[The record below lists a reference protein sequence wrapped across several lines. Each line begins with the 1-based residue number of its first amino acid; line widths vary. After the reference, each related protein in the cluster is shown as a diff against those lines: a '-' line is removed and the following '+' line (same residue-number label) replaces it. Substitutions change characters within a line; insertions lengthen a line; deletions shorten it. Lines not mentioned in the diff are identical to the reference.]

1 MGFSPASPR
10 VNFPELEERI
20 LGFWAEQDVFR
31 KTLEAR
37 QGCPQFTF
45 YEGPPTANGL
55 PGVHHV
61 LARAYKDAIPRYR
74 TMRGYFVPRKAGWD
88 THGLPVEIE
97 VEKELGINSK
107 REIEAYGVAEFNR
120 RCKESVF
127 RYEREWVRLS
137 ERIGFWLDYEHP
149 YVTYSNEYIESVWW
163 ILRQL
168 WDRGLLYQG
177 YKVVPYCPR
186 CGTPLSSHEVALGY
200 RETDD
205 PSVIVRLRLTEQP
218 GTSLLVWTTTP
229 WTLPANVACAVH
241 PQVAYVKARQGDEV
255 LVVAK
260 DLADAVLQGSY
271 EVLEEVRGESLVG
284 LKYEPLF
291 RFYPEGDRLWRVWA
305 AEFVT
310 TEEGTGVVHMA
321 PAYGEEDME
330 LARRHGLPVFHPVGP
345 DGRYT
350 EEVPPWAGR
359 FVKDAD
365 PEIVEDLRQRGLL
378 YRAGT
383 YRHTYPFCWRCD
395 SPLLYYARTSWHVAV
410 TRCKEQLLRANEQ
423 IRWVPEHIQRGRFG
437 NWLENVVDWALS
449 RERYWGTPLPIWVCE
464 ACGLQHCVG
473 SLAELREMAAEP
485 LPQPLDLHRPY
496 VDGVRL
502 RCPRCGGILRRVPD
516 LIDVWFDSGAMPV
529 AQWHYPFENQE
540 WFERSFPADY
550 ICEGIDQTRGW
561 FYSLHAISV
570 LLFDRPAY
578 RNCVCLELVLDEHGE
593 KMSKSRGNVLDP
605 WSLIQ
610 RFGADALRWFFFSV
624 SPPGMPKRLGPAAV
638 EEVVRRFFL
647 TLWNTYVF
655 FTTYASLDRFDPLR
669 WPAPTVNERPALD
682 RWLLSRLAGLV
693 AEATEAMEAY
703 NPTDAARAV
712 ERFVEDLS
720 TWYVRRG
727 RRRYWKAR
735 DVQDQRSAY
744 HTLYE
749 ALVTTAKVMAPL
761 APFLSEELYQGLV
774 RAVDD
779 GAPVSVHLTDWPQA
793 REQDRDVELER
804 AMEEARWVAS
814 LGRAARSRAR
824 IRVRQPLASAVVVAP
839 QSLLHRYPE
848 LVEYVSEELNCK
860 RVELVGQDSARVEYE
875 VRPRF
880 DVLGPRYGPKV
891 QELAAAL
898 DRLSPAEARRVALEG
913 RAVVELA
920 GEQVELGPEELD
932 VRVRQRE
939 GFVAEAGR
947 GFVVV
952 LDTRIT
958 PELRREGLVRELVHH
973 VQQARREANL
983 RVDQRIVLS
992 VAGPAEV
999 VEAVREHRA
1008 AVAEEVLA
1016 DRVELARELEGFRR
1030 EVSILGEPVTL
1041 VLQPLP

>member
-1 MGFSPASPR
+1 MGFVPASPR
-10 VNFPELEERI
+10 VSFPEMEERI
-20 LGFWAEQDVFR
+20 LRFWAEHDVFR
-31 KTLEAR
+31 KTLATREGR
-37 QGCPQFTF
+37 PQFTF

-74 TMRGYFVPRKAGWD
+74 TMRGYYVPRKAGWD

-97 VEKELGINSK
+97 VEKELGLNSK
-107 REIEAYGVAEFNR
+107 RDIEAYGVAEFNR

-137 ERIGFWLDYEHP
+137 ERIGFWLDYDNP
-149 YVTYSNEYIESVWW
+149 YVTYSDEYIESVWW

-205 PSVIVRLRLTEQP
+205 PSVYVRLRLRDDPRTA
-218 GTSLLVWTTTP
+218 LLVWTTTP

-241 PQVAYVKARQGDEV
+241 PQVAYVKVRQGDEV
-255 LVVAK
+255 LVLAK
-260 DLADAVLQGSY
+260 DLADAVLQGPY
-271 EVLEEVRGESLVG
+271 EVVEEVRGEDLVG
-284 LKYEPLF
+284 IRYEPLF
-291 RFYPEGDRLWRVWA
+291 RFYPEQENLWRVWA
-305 AEFVT
+305 GEFVT

-321 PAYGEEDME
+321 PAYGEEDMA
-330 LARRHGLPVFHPVGP
+330 LARKHGLPVFHPVGP

-365 PEIVEDLRQRGLL
+365 PDIIEHLRARGLV
-378 YRAGT
+378 YRSGT

-410 TRCKEQLLRANEQ
+410 TRCKDRLLRANEE

-464 ACGLQHCVG
+464 ACGHQHCVG
-473 SLAELREMAAEP
+473 NLAELRQMAVHLPEP
-485 LPQPLDLHRPY
+485 LELHRPY
-496 VDGVRL
+496 VDEVLL
-502 RCPRCGGILRRVPD
+502 RCPRCQQLMRRVPD

-529 AQWHYPFENQE
+529 AQWHYPFENRE
-540 WFERSFPADY
+540 WFERSFPAGY

-624 SPPGMPKRLGPAAV
+624 SPPGIPKRLGPAAV

-655 FTTYASLDRFDPLR
+655 FTTYASLDGFDPSR
-669 WPAPTVNERPALD
+669 WPAPPPRERPALD
-682 RWLLSRLAGLV
+682 RWLLSRLSAV
-693 AEATEAMEAY
+693 VKEATDAFDNY

-735 DVQDQRSAY
+735 DAQDQASAY
-744 HTLYE
+744 HTLYG
-749 ALVTTAKVMAPL
+749 ALVTTAKLMAPL

-774 RAVDD
+774 RAVDPE
-779 GAPVSVHLTDWPQA
+779 APVSVHLVDWPEVA
-793 REQDRDVELER
+793 EEWQDPDLEG
-804 AMEEARWVAS
+804 AMEEARWVVS
-814 LGRAARSRAR
+814 LGRAARARAR
-824 IRVRQPLASAVVVAP
+824 IRVRQPLPAAVVVGPA
-839 QSLLHRYPE
+839 SGLHRYPE
-848 LVEYVSEELNCK
+848 LVAHVAEELNCK
-860 RVELVGQDSARVEYE
+860 KVELAPQDSPLVDYE

-880 DVLGPRYGPKV
+880 DVLGPRYGERV
-891 QELAAAL
+891 HALAAAL
-898 DRLSPAEARRVALEG
+898 RGLPAQEARKLASQGRV
-913 RAVVELA
+913 VVHLD
-920 GEQVELGPEELD
+920 GQPVELGPDEVE
-932 VRVRQRE
+932 VRVREPE

-952 LDTRIT
+952 LDTHVT
-958 PELRREGLVRELVHH
+958 PELRREGLARELVHQL
-973 VQQARREANL
+973 QQVRRQANL
-983 RVDQRIVLS
+983 RVDQRIALFLS
-992 VAGPAEV
+992 APPEVA
-999 VEAVREHRA
+999 EAVREHHA
-1008 AVAEEVLA
+1008 AIAEEVLA
-1016 DRVELARELEGFRR
+1016 QSLE
-1030 EVSILGEPVTL
+1030 LGEGVGDLRTEVAVLGHRVGVTL
-1041 VLQPLP
+1041 RPVC

>member
-20 LGFWAEQDVFR
+20 LRLWAEQEVFR
-31 KTLEAR
+31 KTLQAR
-37 QGCPQFTF
+37 EGCPQFTF

-97 VEKELGINSK
+97 VEKELGLNSK
-107 REIEAYGVAEFNR
+107 RDIEAYGVAEFNR

-137 ERIGFWLDYEHP
+137 ERIGFWLDYDRP
-149 YVTYSNEYIESVWW
+149 YVTYSDEYIESVWW

-200 RETDD
+200 RETED
-205 PSVIVRLRLTEQP
+205 PSVYVRMRLRGKP
-218 GTSLLVWTTTP
+218 DTSLLVWTTTP

-241 PQVAYVKARQGDEV
+241 PQVTYVKARQGEEV
-255 LVVAK
+255 LVVAR
-260 DLADAVLQGSY
+260 DLAEAVLRGPY
-271 EVLEEVRGESLVG
+271 EVVEEVRGESLVG
-284 LKYEPLF
+284 LSYEPLF
-291 RFYPEGDRLWRVWA
+291 RFYPEDDRLWRVWA
-305 AEFVT
+305 ADFVT
-310 TEEGTGVVHMA
+310 TDEGTGVVHIA

-350 EEVPPWAGR
+350 GEVPPWTGW

-365 PEIVEDLRQRGLL
+365 PGIVADLRARGLL
-378 YRAGT
+378 YRSGT

-410 TRCKEQLLRANEQ
+410 TRCKEQLLRANEE
-423 IRWVPEHIQRGRFG
+423 IRWVPEHIQHGRFG

-449 RERYWGTPLPIWVCE
+449 RERYWGTPLPVWVCE
-464 ACGLQHCVG
+464 GCGTQHCVG
-473 SLAELREMAAEP
+473 SLAELRQMATHLPDP
-485 LPQPLDLHRPY
+485 LELHRPY
-496 VDGVRL
+496 VDQVLL
-502 RCPRCGGILRRVPD
+502 RCPRCGGTMRRVPD

-529 AQWHYPFENQE
+529 AQWHYPFENRE

-570 LLFDRPAY
+570 LLFGRPAY
-578 RNCVCLELVLDEHGE
+578 RNCVCLELVLDERGE

-605 WSLIQ
+605 WALIQ

-624 SPPGMPKRLGPAAV
+624 SPPGIPKRLGPAAV

-655 FTTYASLDRFDPLR
+655 FTTYASLDGFDPLR
-669 WPAPTVNERPALD
+669 WPAPPVRERPALD
-682 RWLLSRLAGLV
+682 RWLLSRLAAVV
-693 AEATEAMEAY
+693 ADVTDHMENY

-712 ERFVEDLS
+712 EGFVEDLS

-727 RRRYWKAR
+727 RRRYWKAK
-735 DVQDQRSAY
+735 DPHDQRSAY

-749 ALVTTAKVMAPL
+749 ALVTTAKLMAPL

-774 RAVDD
+774 RAVDPT
-779 GAPVSVHLTDWPQA
+779 APISVHLTDWPQA
-793 REQDRDVELER
+793 REEDRDAELER
-804 AMEEARWVAS
+804 AMEEARWVVS

-824 IRVRQPLASAVVVAP
+824 IRVRQPLPTAVVVAP
-839 QSLLHRYPE
+839 RSSLERYPE
-848 LVEYVSEELNCK
+848 LVAHICDELNCK
-860 RVELVGQDSARVEYE
+860 RVDLVRHESGLVDYE

-880 DVLGPRYGPKV
+880 DVLGPRYGARV
-891 QELAAAL
+891 QDVAAAL
-898 DRLSPAEARRVALEG
+898 QGMSPEQARQVAAEG
-913 RAVVELA
+913 RVVLEVD
-920 GEQVELGPEELD
+920 GERVELGPQELE
-932 VRVRQRE
+932 VRVRERE

-952 LDTRIT
+952 LDTHLT
-958 PELRREGLVRELVHH
+958 PGLQREGLVRELVHH
-973 VQQARREANL
+973 VQQLRREADL
-983 RVDQRIVLS
+983 RVDQRVVLW
-992 VAGPAEV
+992 VEGPPEV
-999 VEAVREHRA
+999 LEAVEEHRQS
-1008 AVAEEVLA
+1008 VAEEVLA
-1016 DRVELARELEGFRR
+1016 VRVEVGAGPEGFRR
-1030 EVSILGEPVTL
+1030 QVSVLGHPVALT
-1041 VLQPLP
+1041 LQPLA

>member
-1 MGFSPASPR
+1 MGFVPASPR
-10 VNFPELEERI
+10 VSFPELEERI
-20 LGFWAEQDVFR
+20 LPFWAEQEVFR

-37 QGCPQFTF
+37 EGCPQFTF

-74 TMRGYFVPRKAGWD
+74 AMRGYYVPRKAGWD

-97 VEKELGINSK
+97 VEKELGLNSK
-107 REIEAYGVAEFNR
+107 REIESYGVAEFNR

-149 YVTYSNEYIESVWW
+149 YVTYSDQYIESVWW

-205 PSVIVRLRLTEQP
+205 PSVYVRLRLRDDP
-218 GTSLLVWTTTP
+218 RTSLLVWTTTP
-229 WTLPANVACAVH
+229 WTLPANVGCAVH
-241 PQVAYVKARQGDEV
+241 PHVVYAKVRQGEEV
-255 LVVAK
+255 LVVAR
-260 DLADAVLQGSY
+260 DLLEAALVGPY
-271 EVLEEVRGESLVG
+271 EILEEVPGEALVG
-284 LKYEPLF
+284 RAYEPLF
-291 RFYPEGDRLWRVWA
+291 RFYPEEERLWRVWE

-365 PEIVEDLRQRGLL
+365 PEIVEDLRARALV

-410 TRCKEQLLRANEQ
+410 TRCKERLLQANET

-464 ACGLQHCVG
+464 ACGRQHCVG
-473 SLAELREMAAEP
+473 SLAELREMAPHLPEP
-485 LPQPLDLHRPY
+485 LELHRPY
-496 VDGVRL
+496 VDEVIL
-502 RCPRCGGILRRVPD
+502 RCPRCARAMRRVPD

-529 AQWHYPFENQE
+529 AQWHYPFENRD

-570 LLFDRPAY
+570 LLFDRPAF

-605 WSLIQ
+605 WSLIH

-624 SPPGMPKRLGPAAV
+624 SPPGIPKRLGPGAV

-655 FTTYASLDRFDPLR
+655 FTTYASLDDFDPLR
-669 WPAPTVNERPALD
+669 WPTPPVSQRPALD
-682 RWLLSRLAGLV
+682 RWLLSRLAEVV
-693 AEATEAMEAY
+693 AEATAALDAY
-703 NPTDAARAV
+703 NPTDAARTV

-727 RRRYWKAR
+727 RRRYWKAK
-735 DVQDQRSAY
+735 DSQDQASAY

-749 ALVTTAKVMAPL
+749 ALVTTAKLMAPL
-761 APFLSEELYQGLV
+761 APFLSEEVYQGLV
-774 RAVDD
+774 RAVDSR
-779 GAPVSVHLTDWPQA
+779 APVSVHLADWPA
-793 REQDRDVELER
+793 VAEDRRDPDLEQ
-804 AMEEARWVAS
+804 AMEEARWVVS
-814 LGRAARSRAR
+814 LGRAARARAR
-824 IRVRQPLASAVVVAP
+824 LRVRQVLASAVVVAP
-839 QSLLHRYPE
+839 GSGLHRYPE
-848 LVEYVSEELNCK
+848 LVTHVAEELNCK
-860 RVELVGQDSARVEYE
+860 RVELAAPESGLVDYE

-880 DVLGPRYGPKV
+880 EVLGPRYGEKV
-891 QELAAAL
+891 QALAEAL
-898 DRLSPAEARRVALEG
+898 RRLSLEESRRVASQG
-913 RAVVELA
+913 RAVVEVD
-920 GEQVELGPEELD
+920 GQRVELVGEELE
-932 VRVRQRE
+932 VRVRERE

-952 LDTRIT
+952 LDTHLS
-958 PELRREGLVRELVHH
+958 PELRREGLARELVHH
-973 VQQARREANL
+973 VQQVRRRADL
-983 RVDQRIVLS
+983 RVDQRIHLFLDGPPE
-992 VAGPAEV
+992 VA
-999 VEAVREHRA
+999 EAVQEHRA
-1008 AVAEEVLA
+1008 TIAEEVLA
-1016 DRVELARELEGFRR
+1016 ETVELGQVPGGFQA
-1030 EVSILGEPVTL
+1030 EVPVLGYPVTV
-1041 VLQPLP
+1041 VLRPLS

>member
-1 MGFSPASPR
+1 MGFVPASPR
-10 VNFPELEERI
+10 VSFPELEERI
-20 LGFWAEQDVFR
+20 LRFWAEQEVFR

-37 QGCPQFTF
+37 EGCPQFTF

-74 TMRGYFVPRKAGWD
+74 TMRGYYVPRKAGWD

-97 VEKELGINSK
+97 VEKELGLNSK

-149 YVTYSNEYIESVWW
+149 YVTYSDQYIESVWW

-200 RETDD
+200 HETDD
-205 PSVIVRLRLTEQP
+205 PSVYVRLRLRDDP
-218 GTSLLVWTTTP
+218 RTSLLVWTTTP

-241 PQVAYVKARQGDEV
+241 PKVVYAKVRQGEEV
-255 LVVAK
+255 LVVAR
-260 DLADAVLQGSY
+260 DLLEAALVGPYQI
-271 EVLEEVRGESLVG
+271 LEELPGEALVG
-284 LKYEPLF
+284 RAYEPLF
-291 RFYPEGDRLWRVWA
+291 PFYPEEERLWRVWA

-365 PEIVEDLRQRGLL
+365 PEIVEDLRARGLV
-378 YRAGT
+378 YRVGT

-410 TRCKEQLLRANEQ
+410 TRCKDRLLQANEA

-464 ACGLQHCVG
+464 ACGRQHCVG
-473 SLAELREMAAEP
+473 SLAELREMATHLPEP
-485 LPQPLDLHRPY
+485 LELHRPY
-496 VDGVRL
+496 VDEVIL
-502 RCPRCGGILRRVPD
+502 RCPGCTGAMRRVPD

-529 AQWHYPFENQE
+529 AQWHYPFENRD

-570 LLFDRPAY
+570 LLFDRPAF

-605 WSLIQ
+605 WSLIH

-624 SPPGMPKRLGPAAV
+624 SPPGIPKRLGPAAV
-638 EEVVRRFFL
+638 EEVVRGFFL

-655 FTTYASLDRFDPLR
+655 FTTYASLDGFDPLR
-669 WPAPTVNERPALD
+669 WPAPPTSQRRALD
-682 RWLLSRLAGLV
+682 RWLLCRLAEVV
-693 AEATEAMEAY
+693 AEATAALDAY

-727 RRRYWKAR
+727 RRRYWKAK
-735 DVQDQRSAY
+735 DSQDQASAY

-749 ALVTTAKVMAPL
+749 ALVTTAKLMAPL

-774 RAVDD
+774 RAVDSR
-779 GAPVSVHLTDWPQA
+779 APVSVHLADWPA
-793 REQDRDVELER
+793 VAEDRRDPELEQ
-804 AMEEARWVAS
+804 AMEEARWVVS
-814 LGRAARSRAR
+814 LGRAARARAR
-824 IRVRQPLASAVVVAP
+824 LRVRQVLASAVVVAP
-839 QSLLHRYPE
+839 GSRLHRYPE
-848 LVEYVSEELNCK
+848 LLTHVAEELNCK
-860 RVELVGQDSARVEYE
+860 RVELAAPESGLVDYE

-880 DVLGPRYGPKV
+880 EVLGPRYGEKV
-891 QELAAAL
+891 QALAEAL
-898 DRLSPAEARRVALEG
+898 RRLSLEEARRVASQG
-913 RAVVELA
+913 RAVVELD
-920 GEQVELGPEELD
+920 GQRVELVGEELE
-932 VRVRQRE
+932 VRVRERE

-952 LDTRIT
+952 LDTHLS
-958 PELRREGLVRELVHH
+958 PELRREGLARELVHH
-973 VQQARREANL
+973 IQQVRRQANL
-983 RVDQRIVLS
+983 RVDQRIHLFLEVPPE
-992 VAGPAEV
+992 VA
-999 VEAVREHRA
+999 EAVREHQA
-1008 AVAEEVLA
+1008 TIAEEVLA
-1016 DRVELARELEGFRR
+1016 ETVELGQVPGDFQAQMS
-1030 EVSILGEPVTL
+1030 VLGYPVTVVVRL
-1041 VLQPLP
+1041 LS

>member
-1 MGFSPASPR
+1 MGFVPASPR
-10 VNFPELEERI
+10 VSFPELEERI
-20 LGFWAEQDVFR
+20 LRLWAEQAVFR
-31 KTLEAR
+31 KTLAAR
-37 QGCPQFTF
+37 EGRPQFTF

-74 TMRGYFVPRKAGWD
+74 TMRGYYVPRKAGWD

-97 VEKELGINSK
+97 VEKELGLNSK

-137 ERIGFWLDYEHP
+137 ERIGFWLDYENP
-149 YVTYSNEYIESVWW
+149 YVTYSDQYIESVWW

-205 PSVIVRLRLTEQP
+205 PSVYVRLRLRDAP
-218 GTSLLVWTTTP
+218 DASLLVWTTTP

-241 PQVAYVKARQGDEV
+241 PHVAYVKVRHGQEV

-260 DLADAVLQGSY
+260 DLADRVLQGPY
-271 EVLEEVRGESLVG
+271 QVLEEVRGEELVG
-284 LKYEPLF
+284 LRYEPLF
-291 RFYPEGDRLWRVWA
+291 RFYPEGDRLWRVWP

-330 LARRHGLPVFHPVGP
+330 LARRYQLPVFHPVGP

-350 EEVPPWAGR
+350 EEVPTWAGR

-365 PEIVEDLRQRGLL
+365 SDIVRELQERGLV
-378 YRAGT
+378 YRSGT

-395 SPLLYYARTSWHVAV
+395 TPLLYYARTSWHLNV
-410 TRCKEQLLRANEQ
+410 TRCKDRLLRANEQ

-464 ACGLQHCVG
+464 ACGHQHCVG
-473 SLAELREMAAEP
+473 SLAELRQMAVHLPEP
-485 LPQPLDLHRPY
+485 LELHRPY
-496 VDGVRL
+496 VDDVLL
-502 RCPRCGGILRRVPD
+502 RCPSCQHTMRRVPD
-516 LIDVWFDSGAMPV
+516 VIDVWFDSGAMPV
-529 AQWHYPFENQE
+529 AQWHYPFENRE

-570 LLFDRPAY
+570 LLFDQPAY
-578 RNCVCLELVLDEHGE
+578 RNCVSLELVLDEHGE

-605 WSLIQ
+605 WTLIQ

-624 SPPGMPKRLGPAAV
+624 SPPGIPKRLGPAAV

-655 FTTYASLDRFDPLR
+655 FTTYASLDGFDPLR
-669 WPAPTVNERPALD
+669 WTSPRVEQRPVLD
-682 RWLLSRLAGLV
+682 RWLLSRLQGLV
-693 AEATEAMEAY
+693 AEATEAFENY

-712 ERFVEDLS
+712 ERFVEELS

-727 RRRYWKAR
+727 RRRYWKAK
-735 DVQDQRSAY
+735 DPQDQASAY

-749 ALVTTAKVMAPL
+749 ALVTTAKLMAPL

-774 RAVDD
+774 RSVDCQ
-779 GAPVSVHLTDWPQA
+779 APVSVHLVDWPEV
-793 REQDRDVELER
+793 REECREPDLEK
-804 AMEEARWVAS
+804 AMEEARWVVS
-814 LGRAARSRAR
+814 LGRAARARAR
-824 IRVRQPLASAVVVAP
+824 IRVRQPLATAVVVGP
-839 QSLLHRYPE
+839 PSGLHRYPE
-848 LVEYVSEELNCK
+848 LLAHVAEELNCK
-860 RVELVGQDSARVEYE
+860 KVELAAHESGLVEYE
-875 VRPRF
+875 VKPRF
-880 DVLGPRYGPKV
+880 DILGPRYGERV
-891 QELAAAL
+891 QALAAAL
-898 DRLSPAEARRVALEG
+898 HRLTPEEARRVASQG
-913 RAVVELA
+913 RLVVQVD
-920 GEQVELGPEELD
+920 GEPVELGPDEVE
-932 VRVRQRE
+932 VRVREPE

-947 GFVVV
+947 SFVVV
-952 LDTRIT
+952 LDTHLS
-958 PELRREGLVRELVHH
+958 EQLRREGLARELVHH
-973 VQQARREANL
+973 LQQARRRANL
-983 RVDQRIVLS
+983 RVDQRIRLS
-992 VAGPAEV
+992 LAAPSEVA
-999 VEAVREHRA
+999 EAVREHHA
-1008 AVAEEVLA
+1008 AIAEEVLA
-1016 DRVELARELEGFRR
+1016 ESLE
-1030 EVSILGEPVTL
+1030 LGEAVGEFQTEVEVLGHRVVVALSPVS
-1041 VLQPLP
+1041 

>member
-1 MGFSPASPR
+1 MGFVPASPR
-10 VNFPELEERI
+10 VSFPELEERI
-20 LGFWAEQDVFR
+20 LRFWAEQEVFR

-37 QGCPQFTF
+37 EGCPQFTF

-74 TMRGYFVPRKAGWD
+74 TMRGYYVPRKAGWD

-97 VEKELGINSK
+97 VEKELGLNSK
-107 REIEAYGVAEFNR
+107 RDIEAYGVAEFNR

-149 YVTYSNEYIESVWW
+149 YVTYSDQYIESVWW

-205 PSVIVRLRLTEQP
+205 PSVYVRLRLRDDP
-218 GTSLLVWTTTP
+218 RTSLLVWTTTP

-241 PQVAYVKARQGDEV
+241 PKVVYARVRQGEEV
-255 LVVAK
+255 LVVAR
-260 DLADAVLQGSY
+260 DLVETALEGPYQ
-271 EVLEEVRGESLVG
+271 VLEELPGEALVG
-284 LKYEPLF
+284 LAYEPLF
-291 RFYPEGDRLWRVWA
+291 RFYPQEERLWRVWA

-350 EEVPPWAGR
+350 EEVPRWAGR

-365 PEIVEDLRQRGLL
+365 PEIVEDLRARGLV

-395 SPLLYYARTSWHVAV
+395 SPLLYYARTSWHIAV
-410 TRCKEQLLRANEQ
+410 TRCKDRLLQANEA

-449 RERYWGTPLPIWVCE
+449 RERYWGTPLPIWVCGG
-464 ACGLQHCVG
+464 CGRQHCVG
-473 SLAELREMAAEP
+473 SLAELREMAAHLPEP
-485 LPQPLDLHRPY
+485 LELHRPY
-496 VDGVRL
+496 VDEVIL
-502 RCPRCGGILRRVPD
+502 RCPGCGEAMRRVPD

-529 AQWHYPFENQE
+529 AQWHYPFENRD

-570 LLFDRPAY
+570 LLFDRPAF

-605 WSLIQ
+605 WSLIH

-624 SPPGMPKRLGPAAV
+624 SPPGIPKRLGPAAV

-655 FTTYASLDRFDPLR
+655 FTTYASLDGFDPVR
-669 WPAPTVNERPALD
+669 WPAPPTAQRPALD
-682 RWLLSRLAGLV
+682 RWLLSRLAGVV
-693 AEATEAMEAY
+693 AEATAALDAY

-735 DVQDQRSAY
+735 DSQDQASAY

-749 ALVTTAKVMAPL
+749 ALVTTAKLMAPL

-774 RAVDD
+774 RAVDSR
-779 GAPVSVHLTDWPQA
+779 APVSVHLADWPA
-793 REQDRDVELER
+793 VAEDRRDPELEQ
-804 AMEEARWVAS
+804 AMEEARWVVS
-814 LGRAARSRAR
+814 LGRAARARAR
-824 IRVRQPLASAVVVAP
+824 LRVRQVLASAVVVAP
-839 QSLLHRYPE
+839 ESGLWRYPE
-848 LVEYVSEELNCK
+848 LVTHVAEELNCK
-860 RVELVGQDSARVEYE
+860 RVELAAPESGLVDYE

-880 DVLGPRYGPKV
+880 EVLGPRYGEQV
-891 QELAAAL
+891 QALAEAL
-898 DRLSPAEARRVALEG
+898 RRLSPEEARRVASQG
-913 RAVVELA
+913 RAVVEVD
-920 GEQVELGPEELD
+920 GQRVELVGEELE
-932 VRVRQRE
+932 VRVRERE

-952 LDTRIT
+952 LDTHLS
-958 PELRREGLVRELVHH
+958 PELRREGLARELVHH
-973 VQQARREANL
+973 IQQVRRQANL
-983 RVDQRIVLS
+983 RVDQRIHLFLEVPPE
-992 VAGPAEV
+992 VA
-999 VEAVREHRA
+999 EAVREHQGTI
-1008 AVAEEVLA
+1008 AEEVLA
-1016 DRVELARELEGFRR
+1016 DTVELGHVPEGFRAQ
-1030 EVSILGEPVTL
+1030 VSVLGHPVTV
-1041 VLQPLP
+1041 VLRPVS

>member
-1 MGFSPASPR
+1 MGFVPASSR

-20 LGFWAEQDVFR
+20 LKFWADQEVFR

-37 QGCPQFTF
+37 QGGPQFTF

-149 YVTYSNEYIESVWW
+149 YVTYSDEYIESVWW

-200 RETDD
+200 RETED
-205 PSVIVRLRLTEQP
+205 PSVFVRMRLRDDP
-218 GTSLLVWTTTP
+218 ATSLLVWTTTP

-241 PQVAYVKARQGDEV
+241 PQVTYRKVRQDDEV
-255 LVVAK
+255 LVVAR
-260 DLADAVLQGSY
+260 DLAEVALQGSY
-271 EVLEEVRGESLVG
+271 EILEEVRGEALAG
-284 LKYEPLF
+284 LAYEPPF
-291 RFYPEGDRLWRVWA
+291 RFYPEQERLWRVWP

-310 TEEGTGVVHMA
+310 TEEGTGVVHVA
-321 PAYGEEDME
+321 PAYGEEDLE
-330 LARRHGLPVFHPVGP
+330 LARRHDLPVLHPVGP

-350 EEVPPWAGR
+350 DEVPPWAGK
-359 FVKDAD
+359 FVKEAD
-365 PEIVEDLRQRGLL
+365 REIVADLRARGLL

-383 YRHTYPFCWRCD
+383 VRHTYPFCWRCD

-410 TRCKEQLLRANEQ
+410 RRHKDRLLRANEE
-423 IRWVPEHIQRGRFG
+423 IRWIPEHIQRGRFG

-449 RERYWGTPLPIWVCE
+449 RERYWGTPLPVWVCE
-464 ACGLQHCVG
+464 ACGHAHCVG
-473 SLAELREMAAEP
+473 SLAELRQMAMYLPEP
-485 LPQPLDLHRPY
+485 LELHRPY
-496 VDGVRL
+496 VDEVRL
-502 RCPRCGGILRRVPD
+502 RCPRCGGTMRRVPD
-516 LIDVWFDSGAMPV
+516 VIDVWFDSGAMPV
-529 AQWHYPFENQE
+529 AQWHYPFENRE

-624 SPPGMPKRLGPAAV
+624 SPPGIPKRLGPAAV

-655 FTTYASLDRFDPLR
+655 FTTYASLDGFDPLR
-669 WPAPTVNERPALD
+669 WPAPPVDQRPALD
-682 RWLLSRLAGLV
+682 RWLCSRLSGLV
-693 AEATEAMEAY
+693 AEATEHMEAY

-735 DVQDQRSAY
+735 DPHDQRSAY

-749 ALVTTAKVMAPL
+749 ALVATAKLMAPL
-761 APFLSEELYQGLV
+761 APFLSEELYQSLV
-774 RAVDD
+774 RAGDPQ
-779 GAPVSVHLTDWPQA
+779 APVSVHLTEWPQA
-793 REQDRDVELER
+793 RPQDRDPDLEQ
-804 AMEEARWVAS
+804 AMEEARWVVS
-814 LGRAARSRAR
+814 LGRAARSRAGV
-824 IRVRQPLASAVVVAP
+824 RVRQPLPAAVVVAP

-848 LVEYVSEELNCK
+848 LVAHVADELNCK
-860 RVELVGQDSARVEYE
+860 RVDLASQESDLVEYE
-875 VRPRF
+875 VRPKFER
-880 DVLGPRYGPKV
+880 LGPRYGPKV
-891 QELAAAL
+891 QALAAAL
-898 DRLSPAEARRVALEG
+898 RNLSPQTARRVAAEG
-913 RAVVELA
+913 RAVVEVA
-920 GEQVELGPEELD
+920 GEQVELGPDDLD
-932 VRVRQRE
+932 VRMRERE

-952 LDTRIT
+952 LDTHLS
-958 PELRREGLVRELVHH
+958 PELRQEGLVRELVHH
-973 VQQARREANL
+973 VQQLRRQAKL
-983 RVDQRIVLS
+983 RVDQRVHLHLW
-992 VAGPAEV
+992 GPAEV
-999 VEAVREHRA
+999 VQAVQEHRDA
-1008 AVAEEVLA
+1008 IAEEVLA
-1016 DRVELARELEGFRR
+1016 DRVELGQEADGFRM
-1030 EVSILGEPVTL
+1030 EVSVLGHPVKL

>member
-1 MGFSPASPR
+1 MGFVPASPR

-20 LGFWAEQDVFR
+20 LRFWAEQEVFR
-31 KTLEAR
+31 KTLAAR
-37 QGCPQFTF
+37 QDCPQFTF

-74 TMRGYFVPRKAGWD
+74 TMRGYRVPRKAGWD

-149 YVTYSNEYIESVWW
+149 YVTYSDAYIESVWW

-168 WDRGLLYQG
+168 WDRGLLYEG

-200 RETDD
+200 RETED
-205 PSVIVRLRLTEQP
+205 PSVYVRLRLRDDPRTC
-218 GTSLLVWTTTP
+218 LLVWTTTP

-241 PQVAYVKARQGDEV
+241 PHVSYVKVRQAEEL
-255 LVVAK
+255 LVVAR
-260 DLADAVLQGSY
+260 DRAEAVLQGPY
-271 EVLEEVRGESLVG
+271 EVVEELPGEALVG
-284 LKYEPLF
+284 LAYEPLF
-291 RFYPEGDRLWRVWA
+291 GFYPGEGPCWRVWA

-310 TEEGTGVVHMA
+310 TEEGTGIVHMA

-350 EEVPPWAGR
+350 QEVGRWAGR
-359 FVKDAD
+359 FVKEAD
-365 PEIVEDLRQRGLL
+365 PEIVEDLRARGLL
-378 YRAGT
+378 YRAET

-395 SPLLYYARTSWHVAV
+395 SPLLYYARTSWHLAV
-410 TRCKEQLLRANEQ
+410 TRCKDRLLQANEE

-437 NWLENVVDWALS
+437 NWLENLVDWALS
-449 RERYWGTPLPIWVCE
+449 RERYWGTPLPVWVCE
-464 ACGLQHCVG
+464 GCGHRHCVG
-473 SLAELREMAAEP
+473 SLAELRQMAFHLPEP
-485 LPQPLDLHRPY
+485 LELHRPY
-496 VDGVRL
+496 VDEVRL
-502 RCPRCGGILRRVPD
+502 RCPACGGTMRRVPD
-516 LIDVWFDSGAMPV
+516 VIDVWFDSGAMPV

-540 WFERSFPADY
+540 EFRRSFPADY

-578 RNCVCLELVLDEHGE
+578 RNCVCLELVLDERGE

-605 WSLIQ
+605 WALIH

-624 SPPGMPKRLGPAAV
+624 SPPGIPKRLGPGAV

-655 FTTYASLDRFDPLR
+655 FTTYASLDGFDPRR
-669 WPAPTVNERPALD
+669 WPAPPVRERPALD
-682 RWLLSRLAGLV
+682 RWLLSRLAALV
-693 AEATEAMEAY
+693 AEATDGMENY

-727 RRRYWKAR
+727 RRRYWKAKDGR
-735 DVQDQRSAY
+735 DQASAY

-774 RAVDD
+774 RAADPE
-779 GAPVSVHLTDWPQA
+779 APVSVHLADWPQPCP
-793 REQDRDVELER
+793 EYVDRELEQL
-804 AMEEARWVAS
+804 MEDVRWAVS
-814 LGRAARSRAR
+814 LGRAARAKAR
-824 IRVRQPLASAVVVAP
+824 IRVRQPLPAAVVVAP
-839 QSLLHRYPE
+839 GSRLGQHPE
-848 LVEYVSEELNCK
+848 LVAHVAEELNCK
-860 RVELVGQDSARVEYE
+860 HVE
-875 VRPRF
+875 VR
-880 DVLGPRYGPKV
+880 
-891 QELAAAL
+891 
-898 DRLSPAEARRVALEG
+898 
-913 RAVVELA
+913 A
-920 GEQVELGPEELD
+920 GEGGLEAGPEGT
-932 VRVRQRE
+932 VAKE
-939 GFVAEAGR
+939 GFVAEAGK

-952 LDTRIT
+952 LDTRLT
-958 PELRREGLVRELVHH
+958 PELEREGLARELVHH
-973 VQQARREANL
+973 VQQARREAGL
-983 RVDQRIVLS
+983 RVDQRIYLS
-992 VAGPAEV
+992 VLAPPAVE
-999 VEAVREHRA
+999 EAVRAHGTSI
-1008 AVAEEVLA
+1008 AEEVLA
-1016 DRVELARELEGFRR
+1016 ERVDLGGDLPGYRTRATVLGHPVELA
-1030 EVSILGEPVTL
+1030 
-1041 VLQPLP
+1041 LQPVP

>member
-10 VNFPELEERI
+10 VHFPELEEQVLR
-20 LGFWAEQDVFR
+20 FWAEHDVFR
-31 KTLEAR
+31 KTLAAR
-37 QGCPQFTF
+37 EGCPQFTF
-45 YEGPPTANGL
+45 YEGPPTANGR

-97 VEKELGINSK
+97 VEKELGLNSK

-149 YVTYSNEYIESVWW
+149 YVTYSDEYIESVWW

-168 WDRGLLYQG
+168 WDRDLLYQG
-177 YKVVPYCPR
+177 YKVVPFCPR

-200 RETDD
+200 QETDD
-205 PSVIVRLRLTEQP
+205 PSVYVRLRLRDRP
-218 GTSLLVWTTTP
+218 DTSLLVWTTTP

-241 PQVAYVKARQGDEV
+241 PQVPYVRVRQGDER
-255 LVVAK
+255 LWVAR
-260 DLADAVLQGSY
+260 DRADAVLHGAY
-271 EVLEEVRGESLVG
+271 EVEEEVLGSALVG
-284 LKYEPLF
+284 LAYEPLF
-291 RFYPEGDRLWRVWA
+291 RFYPERQDLWRVWP

-365 PEIVEDLRQRGLL
+365 PEIVGDLRARGLL
-378 YRAGT
+378 YREET

-395 SPLLYYARTSWHVAV
+395 NPLLYYARTSWHVAV
-410 TRCKEQLLRANEQ
+410 TRCKDRLLRANEE
-423 IRWVPEHIQRGRFG
+423 IRWVPEHIGRGRFG

-449 RERYWGTPLPIWVCE
+449 RERYWGTPLPVWVCE
-464 ACGLQHCVG
+464 GCDHRHCVG
-473 SLAELREMAAEP
+473 SLQELREMAVHLPDP
-485 LPQPLDLHRPY
+485 LELHRPY
-496 VDGVRL
+496 VDQVVL
-502 RCPRCGGILRRVPD
+502 RCPRCGGRMRRVPD

-529 AQWHYPFENQE
+529 AQWHYPFENHDLFQ
-540 WFERSFPADY
+540 RSFPADY

-561 FYSLHAISV
+561 FYSLHAIAV

-578 RNCVCLELVLDEHGE
+578 RNCVSLELVLDEQGE
-593 KMSKSRGNVLDP
+593 KMSKSRGNVIDP
-605 WSLIQ
+605 WSLVE

-624 SPPGMPKRLGPAAV
+624 SPPGVPKRLGPAAV
-638 EEVVRRFFL
+638 EEVVRRFLL

-655 FTTYASLDRFDPLR
+655 FTTYASLDSFDPLR
-669 WPAPTVNERPALD
+669 WPAPAPRERPALD
-682 RWLLSRLAGLV
+682 RWLLSRLSAVV
-693 AEATEAMEAY
+693 AEATGAFEDY

-727 RRRYWKAR
+727 RRRYWKAK
-735 DVQDQRSAY
+735 DPQDQASAY

-749 ALVTTAKVMAPL
+749 ALVTTAKLMAPL

-774 RAVDD
+774 RSVDPQ
-779 GAPVSVHLTDWPQA
+779 APVSVHLVDWPEV
-793 REQDRDVELER
+793 REGWKDPDLEE
-804 AMEEARWVAS
+804 AVEEARWVVS
-814 LGRAARSRAR
+814 LGRAARARAR
-824 IRVRQPLASAVVVAP
+824 IRVRQPLPRAVVVSRRSRLSA
-839 QSLLHRYPE
+839 YPD
-848 LVEYVSEELNCK
+848 LIRHVAEELNCK
-860 RVELVGQDSARVEYE
+860 EVELAGPEARYVTYAVRVRFEQVGPRLGPKTPQVAAAVEALGPEETARV
-875 VRPRF
+875 
-880 DVLGPRYGPKV
+880 
-891 QELAAAL
+891 AT
-898 DRLSPAEARRVALEG
+898 EG
-913 RAVVELA
+913 RAVVHVD
-920 GEQVELGPEELD
+920 GEPVELGPEELD
-932 VRVRQRE
+932 IRVAARE

-952 LDTRIT
+952 LDTHLT
-958 PELRREGLVRELVHH
+958 SELEREGLVREFVHL
-973 VQQARREANL
+973 VQQARRDAGL
-983 RVDQRIVLS
+983 RVDQRITLHVDGPRQVLQ
-992 VAGPAEV
+992 A
-999 VEAVREHRA
+999 VEEHRGY
-1008 AVAEEVLA
+1008 VAEEVLA
-1016 DRVELARELEGFRR
+1016 QAVEFGRPPSGSRAEVRV
-1030 EVSILGEPVTL
+1030 LGHPVVLTL
-1041 VLQPLP
+1041 NPLG